1 MSARLDGFG
10 LVVEDMAGTL
20 TFYRLLGLDIPAE
33 ADGEGHVEIDLGDG
47 IRFMLDTVEV
57 VRSFDDTWQSPQE
70 RGRLGLAV
78 RCDSP
83 AEVDD
88 TYRRVIEAGYS
99 GHRRPWDA
107 FWGQRYAGVVDPN
120 GVVVDL
126 YAPLA

>member
-20 TFYRLLGLDIPAE
+20 AFYRLLGLDIPAE
-33 ADGEGHVEIDLGDG
+33 ADGEGHIEIDLGG
-47 IRFMLDTVEV
+47 GNRFMLDTVEV
-57 VRSFDDTWQSPQE
+57 VRSFDDTWQVPQG

-83 AEVDD
+83 AEVDG
-88 TYRRVIEAGYS
+88 TYQRLIAAGY
-99 GHRRPWDA
+99 GAHRQPWDA